1 MNNLDRALKNAT
13 GKAIKLLKDRN
24 RALRLLD
31 AAAGRAT
38 GGVEPIE
45 KRGLGD
51 RLKASVR
58 LVRSSVRREYLDVPW
73 QSLVL
78 ITAGLI
84 YFVSPIDSLPDL
96 IPLLG
101 FTDDAAILAA
111 VFASVR
117 KDLDRFIDWERKHA
131 EAAAAKPPVID
142 AEIEEIR
149 K

>member
-58 LVRSSVRREYLDVPW
+58 LVRSTVRREYRNVPW

-111 VFASVR
+111 IFASVR
-117 KDLDRFIDWERKHA
+117 NDLDRFIDWERSQEGA
-131 EAAAAKPPVID
+131 TARESSPG
-142 AEIEEIR
+142 
-149 K
+149 

>member
-1 MNNLDRALKNAT
+1 MNTFDRAMANASR
-13 GKAIKLLKDRN
+13 KAIELLKDRN

-31 AAAGRAT
+31 AATGRAA

-58 LVRSSVRREYLDVPW
+58 MVRSSVRREYRDIPW

-78 ITAGLI
+78 ITAGLV
-84 YFVSPIDSLPDL
+84 YFVSPIDSLPDF

-111 VFASVR
+111 IFASVR
-117 KDLDRFIDWERKHA
+117 KDLDRFIDWERSRQRQ
-131 EAAAAKPPVID
+131 EPLQLPPGQ
-142 AEIEEIR
+142 
-149 K
+149 